1 MDIKRFLNWKWWL
14 GGLLALAV
22 LGMMLT
28 YFYIDGE
35 LTKMYGGQV
44 ETADLAISDSRPDV
58 FAITNVSVLSPNSDQ
73 FTAGQ
78 SVIIRNG
85 LIESVLSELT
95 DIQNM
100 TVIDGRGQF
109 LVPGYTDSHVHLWES
124 ENDLL
129 LYLANGVTQIREMN
143 GSPENLRWKKEI
155 ANGRL
160 GPDMFV
166 ASPQIANF
174 GKMTGWFA
182 AWTQNKVN
190 ATSPK
195 EFERA
200 IERFE
205 TAGYDAIKV
214 SSFLTSEDYKML
226 NDAAQES
233 TLPMIGHYPVFG
245 KLKDVWGSNQ
255 TELAHVEEIMKGF
268 QHDYGYWQSN
278 AIEDADAFLQYV
290 ATGADEVAIKLLEN
304 DISITTT
311 MALINTLPKQMTNL
325 QIMLDEADL
334 DYANPGITEGT
345 DMADRAL
352 GWLPEINRYRLSK
365 GLQEQ
370 ERLAQIKFFEVY
382 AQALQIVFTAL
393 VEKGVPLMAGTDAN
407 VPVMVPGFSLHEELQ
422 TLKQAGLSNAQ
433 VLASTMTVPAKWS
446 NTNTGQIAP
455 GYKANLVLL
464 RDDPLV
470 DIGATRAIETVIIG
484 GRILSRSDLDD
495 LLKAVKTANDNSRSI
510 NIDHHRHD

>member
-1 MDIKRFLNWKWWL
+1 MDIKRFLNWYWWVAV
-14 GGLLALAV
+14 LLALAV

-35 LTKMYGGQV
+35 LTKMYGGQFA
-44 ETADLAISDSRPDV
+44 TADFAIPDSRPDV

-78 SVIIRNG
+78 SVVIRNG
-85 LIESVLSELT
+85 LIESVLSEHT
-95 DIQNM
+95 DFPNM
-100 TVIDGRGQF
+100 TVIDGRDQF

-143 GSPENLRWKKEI
+143 GSSENLRWKKEI

-245 KLKDVWGSNQ
+245 ELKDVWGSNQ

-278 AIEDADAFLQYV
+278 AIEDADAFL
-290 ATGADEVAIKLLEN
+290 TLFCNGRLMRLRLNCLKP
-304 DISITTT
+304 ISPSRR
-311 MALINTLPKQMTNL
+311 L
-325 QIMLDEADL
+325 
-334 DYANPGITEGT
+334 
-345 DMADRAL
+345 
-352 GWLPEINRYRLSK
+352 WL
-365 GLQEQ
+365 
-370 ERLAQIKFFEVY
+370 
-382 AQALQIVFTAL
+382 
-393 VEKGVPLMAGTDAN
+393 
-407 VPVMVPGFSLHEELQ
+407 
-422 TLKQAGLSNAQ
+422 
-433 VLASTMTVPAKWS
+433 
-446 NTNTGQIAP
+446 
-455 GYKANLVLL
+455 
-464 RDDPLV
+464 
-470 DIGATRAIETVIIG
+470 
-484 GRILSRSDLDD
+484 
-495 LLKAVKTANDNSRSI
+495 
-510 NIDHHRHD
+510 